1 MSCKEILYLI
11 LVLCVG
17 GIGILF
23 IYLAIAG
30 AMDTSF
36 DNKDRM
42 YCNSAKV
49 SGNEEYLVKC
59 ECFYNGNDIR
69 CIYEGK

>member
-1 MSCKEILYLI
+1 MFNKIDGISFVFAVIFAGFFAV
-11 LVLCVG
+11 LVV
-17 GIGILF
+17 
-23 IYLAIAG
+23 LAG
-30 AMDTSF
+30 HTFDESF